1 MKFHELIEKKEFVLL
16 DGGMGTMLQ
25 QAGLETGKLPEVVG
39 ITTPEMI
46 KSVHSAYVN
55 AGADIIYTCTF
66 GANRYK
72 LARSGYSVREV
83 ITAAIKNAK
92 AAAGEKALVALD
104 IGPLG
109 KLLVPNGSLQF
120 EEAYDAFREI
130 VAASDGAD
138 LFVIETM
145 TDLYELKA
153 AILAVKENS
162 DLPLIVSMSFEEN
175 GRTFT
180 GCTPSAF
187 ALTADGLGVDALGI
201 NCSLGPAEMYPIISE
216 ISRWTNLPLLVKP
229 NAGLPDPETGEYS
242 IEAADFCAFMEK
254 TIRFGVRFMGG
265 CCGTTPEFITGLSK
279 MLEGKTFVKQSKE
292 IPSAVCTPSKTVII
306 DGPKIVGERLNPTA
320 RRALKEA
327 LLSDNISYALNLAL
341 EQTEGGAEILDVNVG
356 IPDIDEAGMMCKVVK
371 AIQEISDTP
380 LQIDTTNPK
389 VMERALRIY
398 NGKPLLNSVNGE
410 KKSMEN
416 VLPVA
421 KKYGAALIALTLDEQ
436 GIPKTSADRIR
447 IAKKI
452 LENAERIGIKKKEIF
467 VDCLTLAASAEQEN
481 VMNTLDALSK
491 VKSELGMK
499 TALGVSNISFGL
511 PNRPLINQTFL
522 SMALMAGLDLPIIN
536 PNDENM
542 TGAVRAYRMLASYDK
557 NAVKYIEAY
566 KDFVPAKA
574 ANQKVA
580 QKTAPAA
587 EKPRNFAGPSKAS
600 SAPEAAADTSR
611 DLGYLIAHGLR
622 EETGRLTEELLNN
635 NDPMEI
641 VNGMLIPALDKAG
654 SEFETGRIFLPQ
666 LIMAA
671 NCAQAA
677 FEVIKTKLKESGA
690 SSESKGKIV
699 LATVKGDVHDIGK
712 NIVKVLLENYG
723 FEVIDLGKDV
733 EYKAVAD
740 AVEKN
745 DVRLV
750 GLSALM
756 TTTLVSMKETISLLR
771 EKNLPC
777 KIMVGG
783 AVLTKDYAMKI
794 GADFYAR
801 DAKESVDIAKEVLL

>member
-1 MKFHELIEKKEFVLL
+1 MNFHELIEKKEFLLL

-25 QAGLETGKLPEVVG
+25 KAGLPTGALPEVTG
-39 ITTPEMI
+39 ITTPEMV
-46 KSVHSAYVN
+46 KAVHRAYVE
-55 AGADIIYTCTF
+55 AGADIIYSCTF

-72 LARSGYSVREV
+72 LAKSGYSVREAV
-83 ITAAIKNAK
+83 ETAVRNAK
-92 AAAGEKALVALD
+92 DSAKDKALVALSV
-104 IGPLG
+104 GPLG

-120 EEAYDAFREI
+120 EEAYDAFKEI
-130 VAASDGAD
+130 IEAASGAD
-138 LFVIETM
+138 LVVIETM
-145 TDLYELKA
+145 TDLYEVKA
-153 AILAVKENS
+153 AILAAKENC
-162 DLPLIVSMSFEEN
+162 DLPVMVTMSFEEN

-187 ALTADGLGVDALGI
+187 ALTAEGLGVDALGI
-201 NCSLGPAEMYPIISE
+201 NCSLGPAEMYPIIE
-216 ISRWTNLPLLVKP
+216 QINKWTNLPLILKP

-242 IEAADFCAFMEK
+242 VGPEEFCHFMEK
-254 TIRFGVRFMGG
+254 TVPLGVKFMGG
-265 CCGTTPEFITGLSK
+265 CCGTTPDFISGLSK
-279 MLEGKTFVKQSKE
+279 MLEGKTFKKQDKY

-306 DGPKIVGERLNPTA
+306 EGPRIVGERLNPTA

-371 AIQEISDTP
+371 AIQEITDTP

-410 KKSMEN
+410 RKSMAN
-416 VLPVA
+416 VLPIA
-421 KKYGAALIALTLDEQ
+421 KKYGAALVALTLDEQ
-436 GIPKTSADRIR
+436 GIPKTAEDRIR

-452 LENAERIGIKKKEIF
+452 LENAENIGIRRTEIF

-481 VMNTLDALSK
+481 VMNTLEALSE
-491 VKSELGMK
+491 VKKNLGMK

-557 NAVKYIEAY
+557 NAVDYIEKY
-566 KDFVPAKA
+566 KDYIPAKA
-574 ANQKVA
+574 APQPSGK
-580 QKTAPAA
+580 P
-587 EKPRNFAGPSKAS
+587 EKSANFAKGSDSGSFQKPS
-600 SAPEAAADTSR
+600 ETSKS
-611 DLGYLIAHGLR
+611 LGYLIAHGLR
-622 EETGRLTEELLNN
+622 EETGQLTEELLKE
-635 NDPMEI
+635 NDPMLI
-641 VNGMLIPALDKAG
+641 VNEMLIPALDKAG
-654 SEFETGRIFLPQ
+654 GEFESGKIFLPQ

-677 FEVIKTKLKESGA
+677 FEVIKTKLKESGEA
-690 SSESKGKIV
+690 SESKGKIV

-723 FEVIDLGKDV
+723 FEIIDLGKDV
-733 EYKAVAD
+733 EYQTVVE
-740 AVEKN
+740 AVESN

-756 TTTLVSMKETISLLR
+756 TTTLVSMKETIRLLH

-794 GADFYAR
+794 GADYYAR
-801 DAKESVDIAKEVLL
+801 DAKESVDIAKKVLL